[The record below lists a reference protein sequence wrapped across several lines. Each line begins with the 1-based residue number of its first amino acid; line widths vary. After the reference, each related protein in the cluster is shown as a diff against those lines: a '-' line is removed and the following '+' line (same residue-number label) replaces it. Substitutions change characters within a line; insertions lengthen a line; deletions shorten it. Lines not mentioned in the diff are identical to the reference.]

1 MANLTDN
8 AGIDFHLPA
17 ELKPMVEQAAA
28 LRGQSVSEFA
38 VATVADNAQR
48 VIQQSHVT
56 ELSNRDRDLFLA
68 MLDDESARP
77 SDALLESAER
87 YKELSR
93 RDEP

>member
-38 VATVADNAQR
+38 LATVADNAQR
-48 VIQQSHVT
+48 VVQQYHVT
-56 ELSNRDRDLFLA
+56 ELSDRDRDLLLA
-68 MLDDESARP
+68 VLDDESAQP
-77 SDALLESAER
+77 SDALVASAER
-87 YKELSR
+87 YKKWAR
-93 RDEP
+93 PNEP